1 VLTISSLKQRR
12 AWLWLRVMVTHV
24 AVVFASAVIL
34 AVATVWVADHQL
46 ARSEV
51 ADWNLTPTR
60 DGISLTTE
68 NLDATRLRIDRATSV
83 LTYAEQ
89 YGIDADLSQAI
100 YDIALEEGIHPA
112 LAFRLVRVESR
123 FRPHAVS
130 SKGAIGYTQV
140 RLATARGY
148 DPEITETELAERD
161 TNLRL
166 GFRYLRDMLKRYR
179 GDLSLALLAYNRG
192 PTAVDSIRTEGGD
205 PANGYAR
212 VVMRGVRNLP
222 WISGPRKPTGS

>member
-1 VLTISSLKQRR
+1 MLTISSLKQRR

-24 AVVFASAVIL
+24 AVVFAAAVIL

-46 ARSEV
+46 ANSEA
-51 ADWNLTPTR
+51 ADWNLTPT
-60 DGISLTTE
+60 TE
-68 NLDATRLRIDRATSV
+68 GVGFTAEDLDATRLRIDRATSV
-83 LTYAEQ
+83 LAFAEK
-89 YGIDADLSQAI
+89 YGIDARLSEAI
-100 YDIALEEGIHPA
+100 YDIALEEGIHPV

-140 RLATARGY
+140 RLGTARGY
-148 DPEITETELAERD
+148 EPDITEAELADRD

-205 PANGYAR
+205 PANGYAQI
-212 VVMRGVRNLP
+212 VMRGVRNLP
-222 WISGPRKPTGS
+222 WISGPKKPTGS